1 MANPTISELQNSDKF
16 ELIAE
21 LDHQQI
27 KDFVINQLIKGGR
40 LVKSFMVYQIIMIVF
55 GIIVII
61 RSIQLAFTG
70 DIEPLKYTIAGGVF
84 CFTALIIIHELLH
97 GIALKITGAA
107 KVNYGAYLKRFIFY
121 AEADQHILNKK
132 QFTLVALAPLAVVK
146 IVSILAIIILYSNSS
161 VFFVAL
167 VMSIHS
173 LFCAGDIGLLS
184 MFYNEKDSEYFTYDV
199 RAERKSYFYKRI

>member
-1 MANPTISELQNSDKF
+1 MLYE
-16 ELIAE
+16 
-21 LDHQQI
+21 
-27 KDFVINQLIKGGR
+27 VI
-40 LVKSFMVYQIIMIVF
+40 
-55 GIIVII
+55 
-61 RSIQLAFTG
+61 T
-70 DIEPLKYTIAGGVF
+70 
-84 CFTALIIIHELLH
+84 
-97 GIALKITGAA
+97 
-107 KVNYGAYLKRFIFY
+107 
-121 AEADQHILNKK
+121 HILNKK

>member
-16 ELIAE
+16 ELVAKLE
-21 LDHQQI
+21 HQQI

-40 LVKSFMVYQIIMIVF
+40 MVKSFMIYQIIMVLF
-55 GIIVII
+55 GIIVMII
-61 RSIQLAFTG
+61 PIQLAFTG
-70 DIEPLKYTIAGGVF
+70 NFEPLKYIIASVIF

-97 GIALKITGAA
+97 GIALKLTGAV
-107 KVNYGAYLKRFIFY
+107 KVNYGVYLKRFIFY
-121 AEADQHILNKK
+121 AEADRHVLNKK
-132 QFTLVALAPLAVVK
+132 QFTLVALAPLIVIK
-146 IVSILAIIILYSNSS
+146 IVSFLAIIIFYSNSV

-184 MFYNEKDSEYFTYDV
+184 VFYNEKDSAYFTYDV
-199 RAERKSYFYKRI
+199 RAERKSYYYKRI